1 MLLTLE
7 VIGQAGKLAGS
18 RKLFQSTGGTIGR
31 QPGNDWVL
39 ADPYVSNRHASIHY
53 KNGVFYLEATEA
65 RNPVYLSSRG
75 QENPLEKGR
84 LYQLQTGDLVLIEPY
99 EIRVSVTDSAY
110 KAPPDIDDPFA
121 ATGARDVPKRD
132 RPEHRSSVD
141 PVVSLGLESL
151 VSEEEEVDPERLL
164 NIDPAP
170 PVQNVR
176 RSEELQ
182 KHSPL
187 AEHFAVPVTVDP
199 DPRQEARPLIPD
211 EYDPSKPSSS
221 TSGHSQR
228 NSSSQNRSNQQVRS
242 QVGDAARSHAASAKP
257 VTVPQDKG
265 GSPMQAK
272 GGAVSQPRSDTTIQE
287 LLEGAGLT
295 DVRVDPAFAHD
306 FGRIL
311 RVVVTGLMELL
322 EARKDFKSEIGVG
335 ITTFKRTANNPIK
348 CSANADEALDKL
360 LAKRSPAYLPPVAAF
375 EEVLR
380 DVQDH
385 QLGMLAG
392 LRTVFDKMLDE
403 FDPDRLQTH
412 FDEQAR
418 RKALLPK
425 PAQWRYWDQYR
436 EKVEAM
442 VRDRD
447 RTFRALIGDELA
459 DAYQEQL
466 QRLKD
471 RGSSSNRHP
480 RVPER

>member
-65 RNPVYLSSRG
+65 RNPVYLSSGG
-75 QENPLEKGR
+75 QENRLDKGR
-84 LYQLQTGDLVLIEPY
+84 LYPLQTGDLVLIEPY
-99 EIRVSVTDSAY
+99 EIRVSITDSAY

-121 ATGARDVPKRD
+121 AATGARDVPHA
-132 RPEHRSSVD
+132 RPEHRSPVD
-141 PVVSLGLESL
+141 PVAALGLESL

-164 NIDPAP
+164 NIEPAP
-170 PVQNVR
+170 PVEKGR

-187 AEHFAVPVTVDP
+187 VDHYAGPVLAEP
-199 DPRQEARPLIPD
+199 DPQQESRSLIPD
-211 EYDPSKPSSS
+211 DYDPSKSSPPSTGQSPRSSS
-221 TSGHSQR
+221 P
-228 NSSSQNRSNQQVRS
+228 QNRSVQPAGS
-242 QVGDAARSHAASAKP
+242 QVDDAGRSHAASAKP
-257 VTVPQDKG
+257 VPVPQDRG

-272 GGAVSQPRSDTTIQE
+272 GEAVSQPRSDTTIQD

-295 DVRVDPAFAHD
+295 NVHVDPAFAHD

-311 RVVVTGLMELL
+311 RAVVIGLMELL

-348 CSANADEALDKL
+348 CSANADEALQKL

-380 DVQDH
+380 DMQDH

-392 LRTVFDKMLDE
+392 LRTVFDKMLEE
-403 FDPDRLQTH
+403 FDPDRLQAH
-412 FDEQAR
+412 FDETAR
-418 RKALLPK
+418 RGALLAK

-442 VRDRD
+442 IRDRD
-447 RTFRALIGDELA
+447 HTFRALIGDELA

-466 QRLKD
+466 QRLKA

-480 RVPER
+480 MVPER